1 MEDEVRNVILG
12 QAGERDKFTIKYLG
26 INWKLSIK
34 PLTAKM
40 LIEISAEMSHV
51 SQVDDSKEMFP
62 TMMDGAP
69 SLRHLAKII
78 SIATGT
84 RYRKIVTRTILR
96 LPLKDIQTLIGIVVK
111 QTDMTVFFYTIISLK
126 GIQSLTKAIPEEQ

>member
-1 MEDEVRNVILG
+1 MEDGVKNVILG
-12 QAGERDKFTIKYLG
+12 IAGEKDQFTIKYFG
-26 INWKLSIK
+26 VNWKLAIK

-51 SQVDDSKEMFP
+51 QQVNDSKEMFP
-62 TMMDGAP
+62 ALMDGAP
-69 SLRHLAKII
+69 DLLHLARII

-84 RYRKIVTRTILR
+84 RYRKIVTRAILR
-96 LPLKDIQTLIGIVVK
+96 LPLKDVQTLINIVVK

-126 GIQSLTKAIPEEQ
+126 GIQSLTKATPEAQ